1 MKSQHGTHTVWCDS
15 GVIECGPQDNLSGHK
30 PSTSTTDTNC
40 NLWRVA
46 FPVYVSLEEME

>member
-15 GVIECGPQDNLSGHK
+15 GVIECGPQDNLLRHK
-30 PSTSTTDTNC
+30 PQHHDTNC